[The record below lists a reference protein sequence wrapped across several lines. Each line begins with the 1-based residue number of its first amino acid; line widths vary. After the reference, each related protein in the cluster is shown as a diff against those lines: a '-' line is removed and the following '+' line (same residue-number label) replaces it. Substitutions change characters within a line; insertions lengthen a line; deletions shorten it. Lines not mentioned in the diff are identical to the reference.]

1 MNEVVNEDAI
11 AEATAG
17 DGAHADGESS
27 NRFHMGDEAATLRE
41 EFIANLRTLQADEMA
56 ILEQKIKD
64 ARHADTDMFGIKRRF
79 CTVC

>member
-1 MNEVVNEDAI
+1 MNEDAI

-27 NRFHMGDEAATLRE
+27 NRFHKGDEAATLRE
-41 EFIANLRTLQADEMA
+41 EFIAELRELQADEMA